1 LSFRERL
8 LVEGNAAWRAGSYD
22 SAEAR
27 LRALVSRYPS
37 DVEGWYQL
45 GEVLFHFNTMRG
57 RPFREAGPPFAKVI
71 SLDPAHRAG
80 LTHLARVAAYREDRG
95 LADSLMAAAFRLMP
109 GGPDPELRYF
119 RAVVAGDSEAKAGA
133 LAELGSQ
140 AGYIVVNAVHRTA
153 SYARDLAAAD
163 AALQLLI
170 RGIDPSGGRETAAN
184 HAYAAGQF
192 RRALEETDALDALL
206 PGRGLGLRAML
217 AALPGSAYDA
227 DVRATVVAGLL
238 ARRPTSS
245 DLESVGWSAAH
256 DAALRHW
263 LLGMLAVRS
272 GDWAVALARVD
283 SIARSP
289 SAVPPHDV
297 PRAFAAELRAHVFAA
312 RGEHQGAL
320 ELLTR
325 AAGLSSYW
333 YGWRFGGRHSERW
346 LRAELLERLGRRDQ
360 ALLVYESL
368 VFGSEHDL
376 ILAAPASL
384 RRAAIFA
391 QLGREAEA
399 CSAFRTAAAAWQDGD
414 PPALAAIDSARRA
427 LRATVRRCLD

>member
-1 LSFRERL
+1 MDDQPERHDANLFRPPRPL
-8 LVEGNAAWRAGSYD
+8 QQCAWRNKAAAPIFGG
-22 SAEAR
+22 A
-27 LRALVSRYPS
+27 YPS

-57 RPFREAGPPFAKVI
+57 RPFREAGPPFAKVV

-163 AALQLLI
+163 VALQLLI

-206 PGRGLGLRAML
+206 PGRGLG
-217 AALPGSAYDA
+217 
-227 DVRATVVAGLL
+227 VAGDAGGAPRLRL
-238 ARRPTSS
+238 RRRRPR
-245 DLESVGWSAAH
+245 DRGGGPAGQAAH
-256 DAALRHW
+256 VL
-263 LLGMLAVRS
+263 
-272 GDWAVALARVD
+272 
-283 SIARSP
+283 
-289 SAVPPHDV
+289 
-297 PRAFAAELRAHVFAA
+297 
-312 RGEHQGAL
+312 
-320 ELLTR
+320 
-325 AAGLSSYW
+325 
-333 YGWRFGGRHSERW
+333 
-346 LRAELLERLGRRDQ
+346 
-360 ALLVYESL
+360 
-368 VFGSEHDL
+368 
-376 ILAAPASL
+376 
-384 RRAAIFA
+384 
-391 QLGREAEA
+391 
-399 CSAFRTAAAAWQDGD
+399 
-414 PPALAAIDSARRA
+414 
-427 LRATVRRCLD
+427 